1 MNKQKSCR
9 TSLMRQRFF
18 SSRPDANYCALG
30 AAALGAAGAVA
41 AGAFGAAA
49 GAGAAAFVAG
59 AAAFLTRWQYGDCTL
74 PVFTFALV
82 GFVYAHS
89 ALAAQAASSNFAQGE
104 GAFFST
110 FALAA
115 AGAAGAA
122 AFGAAGAAGA
132 AAGALGAGASCA
144 LADATRSPSDA
155 VAAATPIAQRVI
167 VLFTALISNGWC
179 RFDV

>member
-1 MNKQKSCR
+1 M
-9 TSLMRQRFF
+9 
-18 SSRPDANYCALG
+18 
-30 AAALGAAGAVA
+30 GAAGAVA
-41 AGAFGAAA
+41 AGAFGAAV

>member
-1 MNKQKSCR
+1 M
-9 TSLMRQRFF
+9 
-18 SSRPDANYCALG
+18 G
-30 AAALGAAGAVA
+30 VAGAVA

-49 GAGAAAFVAG
+49 GAGAAALVAG

-89 ALAAQAASSNFAQGE
+89 ALAAHAASSNFTQGE

-115 AGAAGAA
+115 AGAAGVA